1 MDEARMR
8 ENEIERAME
17 RPREEEREPL
27 EDLNVRQE
35 RPEDVVLKWL
45 RVFIF
50 RMDKRCWR
58 LGF

>member
-1 MDEARMR
+1 MR